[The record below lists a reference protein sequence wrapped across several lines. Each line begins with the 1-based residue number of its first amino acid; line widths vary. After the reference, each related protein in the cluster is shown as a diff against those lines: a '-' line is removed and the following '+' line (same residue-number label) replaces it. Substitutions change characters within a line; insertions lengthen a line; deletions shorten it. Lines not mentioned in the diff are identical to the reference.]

1 MGPPSPRG
9 PVFVRRAVDE
19 ADATAPDEPP
29 PREEPAVAAA
39 PDDTEPATPPPLSP
53 LPPGVRV
60 PQGEEREV
68 LLARIQARVISSS
81 SESEESDDAPDDEEP
96 DAAPTPEEPA
106 VVIAAA
112 PGDAEPASLQT
123 PDADPETAPPRHKPL
138 QQRVSPRSVLLVPD
152 EQDRT
157 VDIDVYVEDEDE
169 VEDRLTTLRKR
180 GYLAFYDRPPLMTV
194 ALVLSWIFVQRKRG
208 YPPYDEDAY
217 CLGPDTPF
225 KTVFAHAYAHS
236 SREHL
241 YSNVVSM
248 LLVGMVLEAV
258 EGPLCVLCIFTCA
271 VPCGAAYHSLWKP
284 HAFVRGA
291 SGGVYGVMAAHVST
305 MLMNWHEMPLRYFRL
320 LACVLVIAAEVAG
333 RYWYRQPN
341 LGYAAHFGGAVGGAA
356 AALVLVRNVRLRC
369 HEFAFLFAGL
379 VVYAASA
386 LAVVYYGKDARPA
399 LGMALVSLPLV
410 MQLGMT
416 SCSYDGDDSVLEPGA
431 RVFDLSAW
439 KALCC
444 RPSPVD
450 DDDDEVV

>member
-1 MGPPSPRG
+1 MIPAGSVEMGPPSPRG
-9 PVFVRRAVDE
+9 PVFVRPRAVE
-19 ADATAPDEPP
+19 ADATAHAEPP
-29 PREEPAVAAA
+29 AAA
-39 PDDTEPATPPPLSP
+39 ADGADAATP
-53 LPPGVRV
+53 
-60 PQGEEREV
+60 ERP
-68 LLARIQARVISSS
+68 AAN
-81 SESEESDDAPDDEEP
+81 
-96 DAAPTPEEPA
+96 AAPTPEEPA
-106 VVIAAA
+106 VVVVAAA
-112 PGDAEPASLQT
+112 PDDAEPASPPT

-194 ALVLSWIFVQRKRG
+194 ALVLSWIFVQRRRG

-248 LLVGMVLEAV
+248 LLVGGVLEAV
-258 EGPLCVLCIFTCA
+258 EGPLCVLCIFSCA

-369 HEFAFLFAGL
+369 HEFAFLFVGL

-386 LAVVYYGKDARPA
+386 LAVYYYAGDARPA
-399 LGMALVSLPLV
+399 LGMALVSPPLV

-416 SCSYDGDDSVLEPGA
+416 TCSYDGDDSVLEPGA

-444 RPSPVD
+444 GRPHAAD